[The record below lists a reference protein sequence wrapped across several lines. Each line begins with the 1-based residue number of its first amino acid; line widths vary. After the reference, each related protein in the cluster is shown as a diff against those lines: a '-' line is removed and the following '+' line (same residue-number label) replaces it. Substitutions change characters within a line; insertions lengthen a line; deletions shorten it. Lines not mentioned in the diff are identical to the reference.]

1 METLTSLIPEVS
13 TNNVG
18 NIAAFSLILKYLVDG
33 IRYLASEVF
42 NKELNLDPKVIAGLV
57 VFVLLLIVNK
67 DSISDFNQITTYA
80 GEAVTLA
87 ATTWGVHKIV
97 KTN

>member
-1 METLTSLIPEVS
+1 MDTLTQIVPEVS
-13 TNNVG
+13 ANNISG
-18 NIAAFSLILKYLVDG
+18 IAAFSLILKYLVDG
-33 IRYLASEVF
+33 IRYLSSEVF
-42 NKELNLDPKVIAGLV
+42 NKDLTLDPKIIAGLV
-57 VFVLLLIVNK
+57 VFILLLVVNR

-97 KTN
+97 KN